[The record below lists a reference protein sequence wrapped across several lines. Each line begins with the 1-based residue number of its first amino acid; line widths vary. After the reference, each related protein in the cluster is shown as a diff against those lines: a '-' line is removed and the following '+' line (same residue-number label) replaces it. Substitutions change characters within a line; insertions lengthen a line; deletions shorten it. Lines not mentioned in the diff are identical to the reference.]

1 MTYAFVF
8 PGQGSQ
14 HVGMGRA
21 LAGAFTTAKLLFEE
35 VDDALGQNLT
45 RIMFDGP
52 EDALTLT
59 ENCQPA
65 LMTVSLALMRVL
77 AKDGGLD
84 LSRTGRFVAGHSLG
98 EYSALAAAGALDV
111 ATAARL
117 LKTRGRAMQEAVPVG
132 AGAMAAL
139 LGVDLDAA
147 RVIAETAAAETGEVC
162 EIANDNAPGQVV
174 VSGERAA
181 VERAA
186 EIAPEHGVRRA
197 VMLSVSAPFH
207 CSLLRPAAEVMAK
220 ALADVDLEVPVI
232 PVVANVSAQPVEDTE
247 EIRALLVKQVTGTVR
262 WRESVSAMREAEVG
276 GLVEVGAGK
285 VLSGLA
291 RRIDRNLQ
299 AWAIET
305 PEEIEAFLK
314 TL

>member
-186 EIAPEHGVRRA
+186 EIAPEHGARRA

-220 ALADVDLEVPVI
+220 ALADVDLEAPVI